1 MTFEQLKQKA
11 HDLPREP
18 GVYIMKDIDGQI
30 IYIGKAKVLKNRVSQ
45 YFANLA
51 SHTAKTR
58 QMVSKIDNFE
68 TIFADSEFEALLLEN
83 TLIKKHKPKYNI
95 LLKDDKGYP
104 FVAISHDDYP
114 GFSIESAVK
123 DKSLEYYGPYGARGA
138 AKAAI
143 DVLKQ
148 TFLLPTCSKV
158 FPRDI
163 GKERPCLR
171 YQMKKCCGVCTGNVS
186 QEEYNG
192 LIDQCRSLLKG
203 NDKELIKQLEAD
215 MAVYAENL
223 EFEKAAV
230 CRDRIKNLQRMGLT
244 NTVTGGRLS
253 DRDALAFVT
262 LGSRSCVSLLSF
274 VQGNLIG
281 KQVTFFDGLE
291 ENDMEDAVESFIKQ
305 YYGMF
310 QTAPKE
316 LLISKPL
323 EDTSSLEEFL
333 TQLRGSKCVITCP
346 QRGERLRQAKLAES
360 NGFLELDTLQR
371 REQKSQKL
379 MELVRDTVG
388 LENIPHRVE
397 AYDISNTA
405 GDLPV
410 ASMTVFMD
418 GKPAK
423 KHYKK
428 YKIKTARGGD
438 DYGAMAEVIGR
449 RLDRAINGDE
459 SFLPLPDMMLI
470 DGGKGQTGVAYE
482 ELQKRGMDIPVF
494 GMVKDDRH
502 RTRALVTPEGHEI
515 GISATP
521 QMFAFVGRIQ
531 EETHRFAIEFHRD
544 SRVKTM
550 RKSRLDGIEGVGPT
564 RRKKLLDR
572 FGSIKALANADVGE
586 IAQVVP
592 VNVAEN
598 IKRKLGETCRED
610 NQRPP
615 EGTQTGDASGH
626 DDPPDDR

>member
-114 GFSIESAVK
+114 RFSIESAVK

-572 FGSIKALANADVGE
+572 FGSIKALANADLGE

-598 IKRKLGETCRED
+598 IKRKLGETYRED

>member
-30 IYIGKAKVLKNRVSQ
+30 IYIGKAKALKNRVSQ

-58 QMVSKIDNFE
+58 QMVSKIDSFE
-68 TIFADSEFEALLLEN
+68 TIFANSEFEALLLEN

-104 FVAISHDDYP
+104 FVAISHEEYP
-114 GFSIESAVK
+114 RFSIESAVK

-138 AKAAI
+138 AKTAI
-143 DVLKQ
+143 DMLKQ
-148 TFLLPTCSKV
+148 TFLLPTCSKT

-186 QEEYNG
+186 KEEYNA

-203 NDKELIKQLEAD
+203 NDREIIKQLEDD
-215 MAVYAENL
+215 MAAYAENL
-223 EFEKAAV
+223 EFEKAAA
-230 CRDRIKNLQRMGLT
+230 CRDRIKNLRRMGLT

-323 EDTSSLEEFL
+323 EEVSSLEEFL
-333 TQLRGSKCVITCP
+333 SQLRGSKCVITCP

-379 MELVRDTVG
+379 MELVRDTLG
-388 LENIPHRVE
+388 LEEIPHRVE

-410 ASMTVFMD
+410 ASMTVFTD

-470 DGGKGQTGVAYE
+470 DGGKGQTGVAYQ

-502 RTRALVTPEGHEI
+502 RTRALVTPDGHEI

-544 SRVKTM
+544 SRVKSM
-550 RKSRLDGIEGVGPT
+550 RKSRLDGIEGLGPT

-572 FGSIKALANADVGE
+572 FGTIKAIARADIGE
-586 IAQVVP
+586 LAQVVP

-598 IKRKLGETCRED
+598 IRKKLGEWDHED

-615 EGTQTGDASGH
+615 EGARAGDATGH
-626 DDPPDDR
+626 DDAPDDR